1 MNKKLATLAAHR
13 QQLVAQAAAQ
23 REALVTHIEPWHTPL
38 AIADKGLEAI
48 RYVKRHPALMI
59 GAVALLAVLR
69 RYPGGK
75 WLQRG
80 WAMYELG
87 RKFGPLFFKT
97 KNKP

>member
-1 MNKKLATLAAHR
+1 MNKKLAILAEHR
-13 QQLVAQAAAQ
+13 RQLIAQAAAQ
-23 REALVTHIEPWHTPL
+23 RAALVDNIAPWHAPL
-38 AIADKGLEAI
+38 ALADKGLDMI

-59 GAVALLAVLR
+59 GVVVLFGILR

-87 RKFGPLFFKT
+87 RKFGPMFLNT
-97 KNKP
+97 KNKR